1 MHNTALQA
9 IPATL
14 YLPQFGLDFPVMRIA
29 GMGDYFPVR
38 AFCKRIGLAPQPQ
51 LERLQADTSYTH
63 GLETITVP
71 TAGGPQDA
79 LCIRKKELAW
89 WLASLEPRTVRKLEE
104 RFGIPLG
111 EFKQAV
117 MDAADRLWWGVADGP
132 ADRAPHGAEP
142 AGAFYLHC
150 RRCGAR
156 HRLELQGH
164 TVLWEIDEE

>member
-1 MHNTALQA
+1 MHSTALQA

-14 YLPQFGLDFPVMRIA
+14 YLPQFGLDFPVMRVA

-51 LERLQADTSYTH
+51 LERLQADRSYTD
-63 GLETITVP
+63 GLETFTVP

-89 WLASLEPRTVRKLEE
+89 WLVSLEPRTVRKLEE

-117 MDAADRLWWGVADGP
+117 MDAADRLWWGAADGS
-132 ADRAPHGAEP
+132 ADWAPLGEEP
-142 AGAFYLHC
+142 VGAFYLHC

-164 TVLWEIDEE
+164 TVLWEIDEG